1 MTPTLSICIPTHNR
15 AETLR
20 LTLENVLSEAR
31 PLGDRVEVLVSDNAS
46 TDHTAEVL
54 KDFAPWIR
62 YRIREAN
69 VGYFGNIVG
78 LAGDMARGRLVWALG
93 DDDLILRG
101 GLARALQ
108 AADANPETE
117 VFYLNYGWIPV
128 PERNRLIASGDSRCN
143 PATADLHFPVEGSRT
158 LPRLEDLALLPS
170 RNAAGIF
177 CGMFCYLLPRSFFE
191 TFGKTLSSRLW
202 DCFSTDVDDIYPHAK
217 ILMRA
222 FHGRPVH
229 LVAEPCLMQG
239 QGLWEYNRWAVT
251 YKIVPLLRLMDYFE
265 SLSLGGEPMGRMRED
280 FEATAGRNF
289 ARMVLAPDANQGLA
303 SVMAEAF
310 PRLAGSRLF
319 WDRFFKLLGES
330 PGPDA
335 ADRLLGLLSPAHR
348 EQLAPGVLETIMGL
362 REG

>member
-1 MTPTLSICIPTHNR
+1 MNPLLSICIPTRNR

-31 PLGDRVEVLVSDNAS
+31 PLGGQVEVLVSDNAS

-54 KDFAPWIR
+54 QAFAPWIR
-62 YRIREAN
+62 YRIRETN
-69 VGYFGNIVG
+69 VGYFGNLVG
-78 LAGDMARGRLVWALG
+78 LATDLARGRMVWALG
-93 DDDLILRG
+93 DDDLVLRG
-101 GLARALQ
+101 GLGRALQ
-108 AADANPETE
+108 AVAANPEPE

-128 PERNRLIASGDSRCN
+128 PDRNRLIASGDSRFT
-143 PATADLHFPVEGSRT
+143 PATADLHFPVAGSRT

-177 CGMFCYLLPRSFFE
+177 CAMFSYLLPRSFFE
-191 TFGKTLSSRLW
+191 SFGRSVSSRLW

-251 YKIVPLLRLMDYFE
+251 YKIVPLLRLLDYFE
-265 SLSLGGEPMGRMRED
+265 SLGVGGAPMARMRED
-280 FEATAGRNF
+280 FAATAGRNF
-289 ARMVLAPDANQGLA
+289 ARMVLDPEANQGMA
-303 SVMAEAF
+303 PVMAEAF
-310 PRLAGSRLF
+310 PRLAGSSIF
-319 WDRFFKLLGES
+319 WDRFFRLYRET
-330 PGPDA
+330 PRPEA
-335 ADRLLGLLSPAHR
+335 AVRLLELLSEAHR
-348 EQLAPGVLETIMGL
+348 NQLAQGVLDEIMGL
-362 REG
+362 QEG